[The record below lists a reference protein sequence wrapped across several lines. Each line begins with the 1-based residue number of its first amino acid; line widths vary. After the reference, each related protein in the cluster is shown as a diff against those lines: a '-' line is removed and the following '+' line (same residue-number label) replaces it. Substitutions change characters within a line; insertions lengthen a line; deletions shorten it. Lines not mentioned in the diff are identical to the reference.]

1 MVQVKEFLNY
11 KNNEQLANE
20 WLATNHYIIEVIDI
34 KYAVSTFQQELRKH
48 AQEYSGMLIIY
59 RTI

>member
-1 MVQVKEFLNY
+1 MVQVKEFLNH

-20 WLATNHYIIEVIDI
+20 WLATNRYIVEVIDI
-34 KYAVSTFQQELRKH
+34 KYAVSTLQAAYGNNSSK
-48 AQEYSGMLIIY
+48 YSGMLIIY

>member
-34 KYAVSTFQQELRKH
+34 KYAVSTFQ
-48 AQEYSGMLIIY
+48 AAYGNNSSEYSGMLIIY
-59 RTI
+59 KTV

>member
-34 KYAVSTFQQELRKH
+34 KYAVSTFQQEFGAH